1 MGTHSYSDECP
12 KCGES
17 MCCWNDTRS
26 FHSGGECL
34 ECGYSFY
41 TKEGKLT
48 IEEVNE
54 RREEQE
60 LKPIKKLKRSTII
73 E

>member
-1 MGTHSYSDECP
+1 
-12 KCGES
+12 